1 MPAFQFFARPGHP
14 TFLDLPWDE
23 PLEDWEHPRLVQV
36 VRSISRHVVRFVDYD
51 GRLYALKE
59 LPRRYAEREYRLLR
73 RLEDEEMPVVE
84 VVGVVTAR
92 GGDLDAVLITLH
104 LEYSIPYRA
113 LFSDG
118 APPELRA
125 TLMRALSELLVRLH
139 LAGFF
144 WGDCSLSNAL
154 FRRDAG
160 ALSAYLVDAETGEL
174 HPALTDGQREHDI
187 MLAEENVAGE
197 LLDVAGETG
206 ETLGDVDPFAIA
218 LELRNRYQE
227 LWDELT
233 REEVFRADESYR
245 IEERLG
251 RLNELGFDVEEIELD
266 AVPDGYRMKLNP
278 HLVEPGHH
286 RRRLALLTGLN
297 AQENQARRML
307 NDLSAYRA
315 LLEAREGKPVP
326 ESVAAYRWRAEV
338 FEPAVSAVPQEL
350 RGKRQAAELF
360 HEILQHRWYMSEQ
373 QSTDAGL
380 MAAVRSYIHDI
391 LRNTPDERVRV
402 EGTDY
407 SSSS

>member
-1 MPAFQFFARPGHP
+1 MPASFQLFARPGHP

-23 PLEDWEHPRLVQV
+23 PLEDWQSERIVQV
-36 VRSISRHVVRFVDYD
+36 VRGISRHVVRFVDYD

-73 RLEDEEMPVVE
+73 RLEEEEMPVVE
-84 VVGVVTAR
+84 VVGVVTER
-92 GGDLDAVLITLH
+92 GPDLDAVLITRH

-113 LFSDG
+113 LFSEG
-118 APPELRA
+118 AADDLRG
-125 TLMRALSELLVRLH
+125 TLICALSELLVRLH

-160 ALSAYLVDAETGEL
+160 ELSAYLVDAETGEM
-174 HPALTDGQREHDI
+174 HATLTDGQRDHDI
-187 MLAEENVAGE
+187 LLAQENVAGE
-197 LLDVAGETG
+197 LMDVLAETG
-206 ETLGDVDPFAIA
+206 ADLAIDPFATA
-218 LELRNRYQE
+218 NDLRQGYCD

-233 REEVFRADESYR
+233 REEVFRTDEHYK
-245 IEERLG
+245 IDERLH

-266 AVPDGYRMKLNP
+266 AVPDGYRMKLDP

-286 RRRLALLTGLN
+286 RRKLSQLTGLL

-307 NDLSAYRA
+307 NDLYAYRA
-315 LLEAREGKPVP
+315 LLEAQEGKPVP
-326 ESVAAYRWRAEV
+326 ESVAAYRWRADV
-338 FEPAVSAVPQEL
+338 FEPAVNAVPPEL
-350 RGKRQAAELF
+350 HGRRQAAELF

-380 MAAVRSYIHDI
+380 MAAVRSYIHDV
-391 LRNTPDERVRV
+391 LKDAPDERVRM
-402 EGTDY
+402 DH
-407 SSSS
+407 SSS